1 MTATVFFQEPNF
13 INAAYIVAFSLFIT
27 GLAKL
32 TSPTTAVQGNKIAA
46 FGMLIAV
53 VATLLNPA

>member
-1 MTATVFFQEPNF
+1 MTPEQQAAITTA
-13 INAAYIVAFSLFIT
+13 ITAAYVVAFGMFIT

-46 FGMLIAV
+46 VG
-53 VATLLNPA
+53 TR